1 MSSTTLVAAAPVETT
16 LSLSA
21 AAGLDRM
28 AAPVRAAVN
37 QDNCPSCHS
46 GFDWSFGRSAEFT
59 LGGSGLAGLA
69 G

>member
-1 MSSTTLVAAAPVETT
+1 MSSTVLVTEAPAEIT

-21 AAGLDRM
+21 AEGLDRM
-28 AAPVRAAVN
+28 AAPVKAAVN

-59 LGGSGLAGLA
+59 LGSSGRGR
-69 G
+69 

>member
-1 MSSTTLVAAAPVETT
+1 MSSTLLAAEAPAEIT

-21 AAGLDRM
+21 ADGLDRM
-28 AAPVRAAVN
+28 AAPVKTAVN

-59 LGGSGLAGLA
+59 LGSSGRAR
-69 G
+69 